1 MPLGVDKLA
10 AFQPGKCFD
19 GFANFLLGKA
29 QFVEALEIE
38 LGLRAS
44 AKEMSETKSG
54 IPGYG
59 AGAIQNLSDAI
70 CWDVELAR

>member
-10 AFQPGKCFD
+10 PFQPGKCFD
-19 GFANFLLGKA
+19 GFASFLPGAA
-29 QFVEALEIE
+29 QFVKALEIE
-38 LGLRAS
+38 PELRAG

-59 AGAIQNLSDAI
+59 AGAIQDLRDAI
-70 CWDVELAR
+70 RGDIKLTR